1 MRAGVKTLKVLAEPM
16 NVVILREMAHGPKSP
31 SDIAGEPGDE
41 KLYDLS
47 DCGWEQVF
55 VSAVLEFWLSR
66 RPGGDIS
73 RDHREWERAT
83 EALAEGW
90 EIGIVQ
96 SLAAAPRTI
105 GELHAEAG
113 TVVRPILERHV
124 EQMVLAGLLETSGE
138 AGDGE
143 TTYEATRWL
152 CEAVGPLL
160 AAASAEYSYPSDG
173 MQPIAREDAEA
184 IFILALMPLELDE
197 SLAGSCWLAMEL
209 PEDGQLVQAG
219 VLADFDAGMLVA
231 WRPGA
236 DAGADADSEVT
247 GDVEAWFSA
256 LIDGDF
262 GPLKIGGEKAI
273 SNAVLEC
280 MHHELFARLA
290 G

>member
-1 MRAGVKTLKVLAEPM
+1 MRAGVKTLKVLAEPV

-47 DCGWEQVF
+47 DGGWEQVF

-105 GELHAEAG
+105 GELHAEVG
-113 TVVRPILERHV
+113 TVVRPILERHI
-124 EQMVLAGLLETSGE
+124 EQMVLAELLETSDE
-138 AGDGE
+138 AGDEE

-160 AAASAEYSYPSDG
+160 AASSAEYSYPPDD
-173 MQPIAREDAEA
+173 MQPVTREDAEA
-184 IFILALMPLELDE
+184 IFILALLPLELDE

-209 PEDGQLVQAG
+209 PDHGQPAYAG
-219 VLADFDAGMLVA
+219 VLADFDAGMLAA
-231 WRPGA
+231 WRTG
-236 DAGADADSEVT
+236 AGADADSETT

-262 GPLKIGGEKAI
+262 GRVKIGGERAI
-273 SNAVLEC
+273 SQAVLER